1 MGLVQKFLQW
11 QKKKFHIEKE
21 FEENDEEWSDTNLNR
36 DYINFHDKKQRQDYV
51 SSCLERLGEASNKI
65 DELTKE
71 YNVVTS
77 YLQDTE
83 EIDALPKE
91 IRVQIDYDAR
101 KIVSATRDRSR
112 YLDNENRMPDEKYEK
127 LQRME
132 EDVPEGIAKL
142 KKEEDYQ
149 VLVKKDLSR
158 LDSEKYAYMYRLN
171 ELENTIANLKGMTGI
186 CIGALIVCVVMLLV
200 MQFLFEMDTAI
211 GYLIVVAAAAITLT
225 VLFVKYGDA
234 SREETSV
241 EKCIAKIITLQNKVK
256 IRYVNNK
263 HLLDYLYLKFGV
275 NKSTELEDLWNRYSE
290 EKNERKKFEKAEEDL
305 VFFKKSLVSNL
316 TKYRINT
323 PEVWIKQAA
332 ALIDPKEM
340 VEIRHELIGQ
350 RQALRKQMEN
360 NKDIALKAQQEV
372 KDLADTYPSYRM
384 EIMEM
389 VAAYE
394 EKYMWK

>member
-1 MGLVQKFLQW
+1 MGLIQKFLQW
-11 QKKKFHIEKE
+11 QKKKFHIDRE
-21 FEENDEEWSDTNLNR
+21 FDENDEEWSDTNLNR
-36 DYINFHDKKQRQDYV
+36 EYINFHDKKQRQDYV
-51 SSCLERLGEASNKI
+51 SSCLERLGEASDKI
-65 DELTKE
+65 DELTVE

-91 IRVQIDYDAR
+91 IRVQLDYDAK
-101 KIVSATRDRSR
+101 KIVSAQRDRNR
-112 YLDNENRMPDEKYEK
+112 YLDNEDRMPDEKYEK
-127 LQRME
+127 LERME
-132 EDVPEGIAKL
+132 KEVPDGIKKL
-142 KKEEDYQ
+142 KKEEEYQ

-158 LDSEKYAYMYRLN
+158 LDSEKYAYLYRLN
-171 ELENTIANLKGMTGI
+171 ELDNTIANLKGMTGI
-186 CIGALIVCVVMLLV
+186 CLGALGVCIVMLLI
-200 MQFLFEMDTAI
+200 MQFGFEMETAI
-211 GYLIVVAAAAITLT
+211 GYLIVVATAAITLT
-225 VLFVKYGDA
+225 VLFVKYSDA

-275 NKSTELEDLWNRYSE
+275 SKAGELEELWNKYSE

-305 VFFKKSLVSNL
+305 VFYKKSLITNL
-316 TKYRINT
+316 TKYRIKT
-323 PEVWIKQAA
+323 PEIWIKQAA
-332 ALIDPKEM
+332 AIIDPKEM

-360 NKDIALKAQQEV
+360 NKDMAMKAQQEV
-372 KDLADTYPSYRM
+372 KDLAELYPAYRM

-394 EKYMWK
+394 ERFR